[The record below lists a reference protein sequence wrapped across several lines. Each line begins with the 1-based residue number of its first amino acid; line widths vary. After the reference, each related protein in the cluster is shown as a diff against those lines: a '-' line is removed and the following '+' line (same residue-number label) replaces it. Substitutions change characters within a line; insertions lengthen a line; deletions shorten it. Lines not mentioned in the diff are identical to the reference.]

1 MAEKQER
8 IRRMEEKKMNG
19 KKLQGVETKKK
30 IFKTAAE
37 LFSEYGFDKVSVDS
51 IIAKAGISK
60 GGFYVHFDSKDALTA
75 ALIDEY
81 VSRLD
86 LSYLAYVKSFPE
98 DTEASEVLQSLVGR
112 IADMITDE
120 IGYNLIR
127 IAYRIQI
134 DRKIPNGTLLSSNRD
149 LNTVFSDL
157 LRRGVRQG
165 EFREDLDVKAVAEQ
179 FVTVSRGFTYEW
191 CIRYPEYRLKGEL
204 LRHFDLL
211 LFGIK
216 K

>member
-1 MAEKQER
+1 
-8 IRRMEEKKMNG
+8 MEDKKING
-19 KKLQGVETKKK
+19 KKLQGAETKKK
-30 IFKTAAE
+30 ILKTAAE
-37 LFSEYGFDKVSVDS
+37 LFSEYGFEKVSVDA

-86 LSYLAYVKSFPE
+86 LSYTAYVMSFPE
-98 DTEASEVLQSLVGR
+98 DAEASEVLRSLVGR
-112 IADMITDE
+112 IADIITEE

-149 LNTVFSDL
+149 LNTVFCDL
-157 LRRGVRQG
+157 FKRGVRQG
-165 EFREDLDVKAVAEQ
+165 EFRDELDAKTVAEQ
-179 FVTVSRGFTYEW
+179 FVAVSRGFTYEW
-191 CIRYPEYRLKGEL
+191 CIRFPDFHLKDEL
-204 LRHFDLL
+204 LRLFNLL
-211 LFGIK
+211 LSGIK